1 MRILHTSDWHLGRL
15 FHGASLRREQSEA
28 LERIVALV
36 AEHRVDLVVIAGD
49 LYDRAIPPADAVALF
64 DDTLVAL
71 RELGTSVVAI
81 SGNHDSSVRVG
92 FGDRLLASAGVTIR
106 GDVRRCAD
114 PVVLPAADGGP
125 PVAVYPV
132 PYLDP
137 LAVGH
142 HLRRPASDSPSPP
155 EPAPVAGT
163 ADHPGH
169 PDPTAAEPPGRLTH
183 DRATAWALDQ
193 VRADLATRSVRS
205 VVVAHT
211 FVNGG
216 AATGSERE
224 LTVGDID
231 LVGLRT
237 VGGFDYVALG
247 HLHRPQAWLDDT
259 VAYSGSPV
267 AYSFSEE
274 GQAKSVRI
282 VELAPDGSVAVQLE
296 TLAVGR
302 PLRTLTG
309 ELEHLLID
317 RSLARHEGAF
327 VRALLTDR
335 HLPLQAMSRL
345 QRRFPHAVEL
355 RHQPLVA
362 PDARLPAE
370 PPGGIADL
378 GRSDP
383 CALSVR
389 FLDEQRGFPVEA
401 DERALLTHAFDDAR
415 REAS

>member
-15 FHGASLRREQSEA
+15 FHGASLRREQAEA

-106 GDVRRCAD
+106 GDVRRCAH
-114 PVVLPAADGGP
+114 PVLFPADDGGP

-137 LAVGH
+137 LAVSH
-142 HLRRPASDSPSPP
+142 LLRRPPSDAAARAAAGPHAEHPDATP
-155 EPAPVAGT
+155 EPL
-163 ADHPGH
+163 
-169 PDPTAAEPPGRLTH
+169 GRLTH

-224 LTVGDID
+224 LTVGDVD

-237 VGGFDYVALG
+237 VAGFDYVALG

-267 AYSFSEE
+267 AYSFTEE
-274 GQAKSVRI
+274 GQAKSVRL

-309 ELEHLLID
+309 ELEDLLTD
-317 RSLARHEGAF
+317 RALAPHEGAF
-327 VRALLTDR
+327 VRAVLTDR

-355 RHQPLVA
+355 RHQPPVA
-362 PDARLPAE
+362 PDARLPTDT
-370 PPGGIADL
+370 PTRVADL
-378 GRSDP
+378 ARADP

-389 FLDEQRGFPVEA
+389 FLDEQRGFPAEA
-401 DERALLTHAFDDAR
+401 AERTLLTHAFDDAR